1 MYKKHTV
8 FGDSHL
14 VLAHVCSNHPFVT
27 DRDQEMD
34 ESCNCRS
41 LWPHQICN
49 FCFWVRFLFNF
60 RAAKLCVKKI
70 SENMQFFILSV
81 DNMSAFFTTIV
92 MLGGSKFPSIS
103 LASPTRSIYKLVDVF
118 SAFMYL
124 WIIVAMNVKNIAG
137 VLL

>member
-34 ESCNCRS
+34 ESCNCRN

-60 RAAKLCVKKI
+60 TAAKLCVKKI

-81 DNMSAFFTTIV
+81 DNMSAFFHYHSNARRVQI
-92 MLGGSKFPSIS
+92 SFDIPSIPN
-103 LASPTRSIYKLVDVF
+103 AK
-118 SAFMYL
+118 YL
-124 WIIVAMNVKNIAG
+124 QTG
-137 VLL
+137 